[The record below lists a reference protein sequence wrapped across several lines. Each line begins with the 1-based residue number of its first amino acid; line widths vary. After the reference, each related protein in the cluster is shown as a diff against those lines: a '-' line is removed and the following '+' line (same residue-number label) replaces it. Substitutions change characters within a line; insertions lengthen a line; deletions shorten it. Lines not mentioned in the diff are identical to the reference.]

1 MCDCR
6 VLHLKKKQLQL
17 GMTKST
23 STPRWKNIIAIKN
36 RVIVTLCR

>member
-6 VLHLKKKQLQL
+6 VLHFKKKTIEL
-17 GMTKST
+17 GMTST